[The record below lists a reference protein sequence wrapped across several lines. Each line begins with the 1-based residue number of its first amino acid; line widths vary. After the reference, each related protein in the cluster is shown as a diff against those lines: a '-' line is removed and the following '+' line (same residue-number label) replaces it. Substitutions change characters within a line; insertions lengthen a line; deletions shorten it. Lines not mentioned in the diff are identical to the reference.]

1 MLFAACPRRRL
12 RVNAGSTTEEA
23 CWNHSGIVQDD
34 QFVSVEKVRK
44 IAKGTIRVL
53 ARMPIQE
60 EKSRRGTIR
69 ERTLS
74 NPFRGQL
81 VVEFVETHGGS
92 LAASQAFFGDA
103 TIARVRRDERRS
115 SNYGRSLYMA
125 ETKRLM

>member
-23 CWNHSGIVQDD
+23 CWNHPRIVQDD
-34 QFVSVEKVRK
+34 QFVSVEKVWK
-44 IAKGTIRVL
+44 ILKDTIRVL

-92 LAASQAFFGDA
+92 LAASQAFLGDA
-103 TIARVRRDERRS
+103 TIASVRCVSPEVLIIADP
-115 SNYGRSLYMA
+115 LYMA
-125 ETKRLM
+125 ETRRLM

>member
-1 MLFAACPRRRL
+1 MIFASGARRRL
-12 RVNAGSTTEEA
+12 RVNSGSTAEEA
-23 CWNHSGIVQDD
+23 RWNDPRIVQDD

-44 IAKGTIRVL
+44 IAKDTIRVL

-69 ERTLS
+69 ERTLR

-92 LAASQAFFGDA
+92 LAASPAFFGTA
-103 TIARVRRDERRS
+103 LIARVR
-115 SNYGRSLYMA
+115 
-125 ETKRLM
+125 